1 MLSAGSVLDMETR
14 NCQNCKK
21 DFEITPDDF
30 SFYEKIKVPPPT
42 FCPECRYIRRLLDR
56 NEYNLYKRKC
66 DATGKSIISI
76 YREDAPF
83 PVYEQEYWK
92 SDKFEAKDYGR
103 DFDFSRSFFE
113 QYEELRRSVPHL
125 AMVNSR
131 SVNSEYTNQSQDNKD
146 CYMLV
151 TSGANDKC
159 MYGSWNEGSYML
171 SDCYMAEKS
180 EFSYECVSILKCS
193 NCAWLNDCADCV
205 NVYFSSDCRACTD
218 CLGCVGLRNK
228 QYHWFNENIG
238 KEEYQKRLKE
248 LTENRKSLNELKEKF
263 RKFRLTI
270 PVKYYHGFSA
280 YNSSG
285 DYIQNMQNTQ
295 LAFNCRDNK
304 DSAYMQDV
312 WQHTEDCRDCTEIIL
327 GELAYEIQG
336 VETPHRSI
344 AIRSCFN
351 TITDSY
357 YCDMCFS
364 TQDCFGCFGLKKGKY
379 CILNKQY
386 SEEEYFVLKEKIIE
400 HMKQTKEWGEY
411 FPSSVSP
418 FAYNESMA
426 QDYFPLTKEEAIS
439 RGYSWYDRPARDY
452 QFTLEAGQLP
462 ESFKEIKGNITEE
475 IIQCSSVKETNYQN
489 MYPLCTTAFRITSLE
504 MKLYEI
510 LNLPIPE
517 KCFPCRR
524 QERFKLRNPRKLW
537 TRGCMCDKPHAN
549 HDGKCDVSFETSYP
563 PDSPEIVYCEK
574 CYQQEVY

>member
-1 MLSAGSVLDMETR
+1 VLPAGSILIMETR
-14 NCQNCKK
+14 NCQNCKN
-21 DFEITPDDF
+21 DFTIEPEDF
-30 SFYEKIKVPPPT
+30 NFYKKIKVPPPT

-66 DATGKSIISI
+66 DATGKDIISI
-76 YREDAPF
+76 YRQEAPF

-103 DFDFSRSFFE
+103 EYDFSRPFFE
-113 QYEELRRSVPHL
+113 QYEELRRSIPHL

-151 TSGANDKC
+151 TSGSNEKC
-159 MYGSWNEGSYML
+159 MYGSWNQDCYML

-193 NCAWLNDCADCV
+193 NCAWLNDCSDCV
-205 NVYFSSDCRACTD
+205 NVYLSSDCRACTD

-238 KEEYQKRLKE
+238 KEEYEKRFKE
-248 LTENRKSLNELKEKF
+248 FTENRKSLYELKEQF
-263 RKFRLTI
+263 AKFRLTV
-270 PVKYYHGFSA
+270 PVKYYHGFSV
-280 YNSSG
+280 YGSSG
-285 DYIQNMQNTQ
+285 DYIQNMQNTR

-327 GELAYEIQG
+327 GELAYEVQG
-336 VETPHRSI
+336 VETPHRSMF
-344 AIRSCFN
+344 IRSCFN
-351 TITDSY
+351 TITDSC

-386 SEEEYFVLKEKIIE
+386 SEEEYWILKEKIIE

-411 FPSSVSP
+411 FPSTVSP

-426 QDYFPLTKEEAIS
+426 QDYFPLTKEEALR
-439 RGYSWYDRPARDY
+439 RGHAWYERPARDY
-452 QFTLEAGQLP
+452 KFTLQAEQLP
-462 ESFKEIKGNITEE
+462 ESFKNTKDNITEE
-475 IIQCSSVKETNYQN
+475 VIQCLSVKDENYQN
-489 MYPLCTTAFRITSLE
+489 TNPLCTTAFRITSLE
-504 MKLYEI
+504 MTLYKV
-510 LNLPIPE
+510 LNLPIPD

-537 TRGCMCDKPHAN
+537 HRICMCDKKHTTHA
-549 HDGKCDVSFETSYP
+549 GKCEVEFETSYA